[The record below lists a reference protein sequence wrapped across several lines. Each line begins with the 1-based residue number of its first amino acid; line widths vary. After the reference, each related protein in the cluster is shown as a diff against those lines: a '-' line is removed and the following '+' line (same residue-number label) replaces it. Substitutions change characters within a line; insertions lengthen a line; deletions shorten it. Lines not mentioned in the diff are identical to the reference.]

1 MLFLD
6 SKAEVVT
13 QLSCLFP
20 SDFLVEILGV
30 NKCRLS
36 WSLVLESFQQP
47 LINRHL
53 IYCLGDIILELLD
66 LSASVEECAPATSA
80 SDSPG
85 SLKKMAVST

>member
-1 MLFLD
+1 MDLL
-6 SKAEVVT
+6 
-13 QLSCLFP
+13 P
-20 SDFLVEILGV
+20 DFLVEILGV